1 LNIFNNAENPR
12 PVSSF
17 HLQQQEL
24 VNFLYSRVS
33 GGMLITL
40 FISAVASLMVYFE
53 LVIQGRELWVI
64 GWFVLLLIILLLRC
78 ELLRNFRNIDNK
90 SYFPYQVWHNRFFIG
105 VLASSL
111 MQGGGA
117 ALVMPY
123 ITTNVQIILH
133 SLLLGMGAG
142 AVAYLSTSLRIYVA
156 YLVAIMLPVTLWL
169 LTQKSLDTAVL
180 AFLYVFLMVA
190 LSISVKRMNVLVNEA
205 LYYRFDNETLIEDLQ
220 RLLESVSKSNKA
232 LEKITTTDEL
242 TGLSSYRAF
251 RVQLEDI
258 WRRHLGKKM
267 HMSVIKLNIDYYYEF
282 NTYYGQEAGDRYL
295 REIARMLGAEI
306 SHKSQMIARLN
317 GAEFAILLPGMNCD
331 DAKEMAIRMMAELAK
346 MKIEHLKSR
355 VASQLT
361 MSVGLG
367 YQMVRKNTTSRDILT
382 RVDTALKLAKEKGR
396 NRLET
401 LEG

>member
-1 LNIFNNAENPR
+1 MNIFNNAENPR

>member
-1 LNIFNNAENPR
+1 MNIINTTENTQ
-12 PVSSF
+12 PVSSY

-24 VNFLYSRVS
+24 VSFLYSRVS

-40 FISAVASLMVYFE
+40 FISAVASLLVYLE

-64 GWFVLLLIILLLRC
+64 GWFVLLLIILLLRYK
-78 ELLRNFRNIDNK
+78 LLRSFRNISNK
-90 SYFPYQVWHNRFFIG
+90 SYFPYQVWHNRFFFG
-105 VLASSL
+105 VVASSL
-111 MQGGGA
+111 MQGLGA

-169 LTQKSLDTAVL
+169 LTQKSLDTSVL

-190 LSISVKRMNVLVNEA
+190 LSISVKRMNVLVNDA

-258 WRRHLGKKM
+258 WRRHSGKKM

-282 NTYYGQEAGDRYL
+282 NTHYGQEAGDRYL
-295 REIARMLGAEI
+295 REIARMLAAEI

-317 GAEFAILLPGMNCD
+317 GAEFAILLPGMNCE
-331 DAKEMAIRMMAELAK
+331 DAKAMALRMMAELAN

-367 YQMVRKNTTSRDILT
+367 YQMVRKNTTSRDILI

-396 NRLET
+396 NRLEI